1 MGQRHFSI
9 IRGGWADI
17 GTLRMTVREG
27 DRRQVGFTRM
37 DAGSAEDYA
46 LLDELAVP
54 YIAGTGERVLAY
66 LERLRGGLAGYRVD
80 RYEHSLQTASRAL
93 QGRECEEFVVAALL
107 HDIGDDLAPENHSEL
122 GAAVLRPYVARHTH
136 WLVLH
141 HGLFQGY
148 YYFDKI
154 GMDPNARDRHRGHP
168 AFEATV
174 RFCAD
179 YDQTSFDPDY
189 DTLAIDRFV
198 PMVERVFARKPWGP
212 HTQRDWPAPG

>member
-1 MGQRHFSI
+1 
-9 IRGGWADI
+9 
-17 GTLRMTVREG
+17 MTAQGG
-27 DRRQVGFTRM
+27 DRRQVAFTRM
-37 DAGSAEDYA
+37 DAGTADDYA

-66 LERLRGGLAGYRVD
+66 LERLAGGLAGYRVD

-93 QGRECEEFVVAALL
+93 RAGECGELVVAALL
-107 HDIGDDLAPENHSEL
+107 HDIGDDLAPENHCEL
-122 GAAVLRPYVARHTH
+122 GAAVLRPYVARHVH
-136 WLVLH
+136 WLVLR

-148 YYFDKI
+148 HYFDRI
-154 GMDPNARDRHRGHP
+154 GRDPNARDRHRGHP

-189 DTLAIDRFV
+189 DTLPIDRFV
-198 PMVERVFARKPWGP
+198 PMVEGIFARKPWGP
-212 HTQRDWPAPG
+212 HTERDWPAPD